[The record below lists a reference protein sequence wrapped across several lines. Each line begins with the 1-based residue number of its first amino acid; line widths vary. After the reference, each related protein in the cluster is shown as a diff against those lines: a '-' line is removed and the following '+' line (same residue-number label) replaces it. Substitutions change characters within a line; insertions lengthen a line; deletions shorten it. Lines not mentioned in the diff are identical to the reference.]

1 MKEESF
7 LSGRQL
13 TFPLFLL
20 TNLIFKNPC
29 INYNFFQV
37 RRFIK
42 SYKKFPAPMKR
53 LEAIACDAELQEK
66 PLADLRKLGELL
78 KERCLASVGE
88 QQAQKENE
96 NEDSNLSGI

>member
-1 MKEESF
+1 
-7 LSGRQL
+7 
-13 TFPLFLL
+13 
-20 TNLIFKNPC
+20 
-29 INYNFFQV
+29 
-37 RRFIK
+37 
-42 SYKKFPAPMKR
+42 MKR

-96 NEDSNLSGI
+96 NEDSNLSGIFNLFSSILLGQYWISILVGFNVNTLTYSTLGLFFNT

>member
-1 MKEESF
+1 
-7 LSGRQL
+7 
-13 TFPLFLL
+13 
-20 TNLIFKNPC
+20 
-29 INYNFFQV
+29 
-37 RRFIK
+37 
-42 SYKKFPAPMKR
+42 MKR

-78 KERCLASVGE
+78 KERCLVSVGE

>member
-1 MKEESF
+1 
-7 LSGRQL
+7 
-13 TFPLFLL
+13 
-20 TNLIFKNPC
+20 
-29 INYNFFQV
+29 
-37 RRFIK
+37 
-42 SYKKFPAPMKR
+42 MKR